1 MSDFAVEDLARRLI
15 RSGAKPRR
23 NTVDWAYFEN
33 TLRFE
38 LPEDYKSLMD
48 KVMGFE
54 LIGFFYVL
62 QPQVGDFLQRA
73 PAHAHEWTLIG
84 AQQHFFPSYD
94 AMRDVVCHASR
105 PFPPADRSFL
115 LWAYNGTTGL
125 AWEIQSGKISDGILL
140 VDLERPVFKLPVR
153 SATETISALLDRK
166 LILPGF
172 EPPYVEP
179 NVVDSKVG
187 ESANE
192 LAPRPAG
199 GSPTMQPRRKE
210 INDLADRLLQLGAHP
225 RETPVDW
232 RYFEIR
238 FGLALPEDYKALMDR
253 VCGFTLFGV
262 YFVLEP
268 RIGDFYEMV
277 ATDHPDEAT
286 LLGAQAEFHG
296 TYADRRER
304 RPDRFP
310 HPLPPED
317 GSFLLWGFH
326 DGHNKNCGLAWEIK
340 AGAPT
345 DSILGV
351 SLKKETVRFP
361 VKSMTGVLTAMLDGE
376 IDIPFITPDLSRPV
390 EHIDFSPAEPNS

>member
-33 TLRFE
+33 TLSLE

-48 KVMGFE
+48 KVRGFE
-54 LIGFFYVL
+54 LLGFFYIL
-62 QPQVGDFLQRA
+62 QPEIGDFIYRTSA
-73 PAHAHEWTLIG
+73 IGNAWTLIA

-94 AMRDVVCHASR
+94 AMRDVVCHDSR
-105 PFPPADRSFL
+105 PFPPEDGSFL
-115 LWAYNGTTGL
+115 LWAYNDTDGL
-125 AWEIQSGKISDGILL
+125 AWEIQSGRISDGILL
-140 VDLERPVFKLPVR
+140 VSLERPVFKLPVS

-166 LILPGF
+166 LILPEF
-172 EPPYVEP
+172 EPPYIEP
-179 NVVDSKVG
+179 NVADAKIG

-192 LAPRPAG
+192 IAPRPAG
-199 GSPTMQPRRKE
+199 GSLPPRKE
-210 INDLADRLLQLGAHP
+210 IDDLADRLLQLGARP
-225 RETPVDW
+225 RETPVNW

-238 FGLALPEDYKALMDR
+238 LGLALPEDYKALMDR
-253 VCGFTLFGV
+253 LCGFTLFGV
-262 YFVLEP
+262 YYVLEP

-277 ATDHPDEAT
+277 AMDPPDEAT
-286 LLGAQAEFHG
+286 LLGAQAWFQRP
-296 TYADRRER
+296 YAGRRER
-304 RPDRFP
+304 RPDRYP

-317 GSFLLWGFH
+317 GSFLLWGFNG
-326 DGHNKNCGLAWEIK
+326 DENYKYSGLAWELQG
-340 AGAPT
+340 GAPT
-345 DSILGV
+345 DEILGV

-376 IDIPFITPDLSRPV
+376 IDIPFIKPEMSRPV